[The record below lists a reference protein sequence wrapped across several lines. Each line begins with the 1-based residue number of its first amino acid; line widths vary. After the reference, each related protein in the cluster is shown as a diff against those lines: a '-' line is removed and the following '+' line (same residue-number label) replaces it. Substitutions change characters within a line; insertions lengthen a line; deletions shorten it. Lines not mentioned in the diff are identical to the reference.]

1 MVIMVDLINALNWPW
16 LGLGE
21 W

>member
-1 MVIMVDLINALNWPW
+1 MVIVVDLINALNWLW